1 MQIIAGSKSHVHT
14 TILYIILYGIINVC
28 VCVCV
33 RSRVIYRGNIAFLVV
48 VVENRCNCRRNFKCP
63 LYSRQSAYIN
73 IVYMRIIHLYTC
85 NIGIVYAATAK
96 QKKKSDVMSV
106 ATTVAV
112 GVTSAAART

>member
-1 MQIIAGSKSHVHT
+1 M
-14 TILYIILYGIINVC
+14 C
-28 VCVCV
+28 VCA

-63 LYSRQSAYIN
+63 LYSRQSAAYIN

-85 NIGIVYAATAK
+85 NIGIVYAVTAK
-96 QKKKSDVMSV
+96 QKKSDVMSV
-106 ATTVAV
+106 ATTVMV